1 MSRCIS
7 TRCTAT
13 FDNIGG
19 HDSMWCEAGYQEE
32 QAKRRHVEQ
41 NRISAEQSESL
52 KGILEALHDLI
63 ESRPS
68 YSPRLYTPSPSPTP
82 KADPVRPTVQR
93 RAL

>member
-13 FDNIGG
+13 FDNVGG
-19 HDSMWCEAGYQEE
+19 HDTTWCEAGYQEE
-32 QAKRRHVEQ
+32 QTKLRQVEQ

-52 KGILEALHDLI
+52 KGILEALHDLL
-63 ESRPS
+63 EGRPR
-68 YSPRLYTPSPSPTP
+68 YSPRPYTPSAPPVP
-82 KADPVRPTVQR
+82 KADPIRPVVQR